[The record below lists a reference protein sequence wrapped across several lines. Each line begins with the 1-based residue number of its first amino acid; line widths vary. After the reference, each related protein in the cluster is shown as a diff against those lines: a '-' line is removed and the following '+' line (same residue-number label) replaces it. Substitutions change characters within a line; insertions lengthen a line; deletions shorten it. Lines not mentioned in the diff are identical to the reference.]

1 MTSFNISIQNMTCA
15 GCAGRAERA
24 LNALSDTQAVVNL
37 ATHSARVDTA
47 LAPKAFQLTLQAA
60 GYPAK
65 IDKVMIQ
72 IAEIQAGAQA
82 DALERE
88 IIDHPS
94 VTAASL
100 NRVAQSIWVE
110 FIAGTATPDEF
121 LEIIERG
128 GFVGQVEQ
136 QGEIQP
142 IRNTDFRRTV
152 WAALLMLPVFV
163 VEMGG
168 HIYPPIHAFVHS
180 LIGMERWALISFLLI
195 SAVMIWPGRAFYTIG
210 LRALLKGAPEMN
222 SLVALGTLAAWG
234 YSTCVVFAPT
244 QLPSDQHFLYFEAA
258 GVIITLILFGRFM
271 ESRAKG
277 RAGAAIERLI
287 GLQPQTAWIK
297 IEDGFFEIPID
308 QVQKGT
314 VVRVKAGEKIPV
326 DGTVIAG
333 ESYVGQ
339 AMITG
344 EPMPVVRSVGD
355 RVIAG
360 TVNQDGTLDIKTTGV
375 GATAMLAGIVRL
387 VQDAQATKLPVQK
400 YLDVVLRIFVPAI
413 LFIAL
418 GTFLGW
424 LFLAPDAGVNVAII
438 ASVSVLIIACPC
450 ALGLATPTSILVGTG
465 RAADLGVLFRRGDG
479 LQLLADVNAI
489 ALDKTGT
496 LTVGRPSVTP
506 LYQTYE
512 HTSELAS
519 LQSRSTHPIAKA
531 MEAMARDNGA
541 TLMEVQDFRAE
552 RGRGVTGSIDG
563 VIWRIGSVLMM
574 SEAGISVPDV
584 TGPKAASLIY
594 VAKGKDVVGVY
605 AVHDEIHPKA
615 PALIASLKQRGI
627 EPVMIT
633 GDQSASAQAV
643 ADQLGISTFHA
654 QTLPADKANLV
665 KALQQSHGTTAFLGD
680 GVNDAPAMAQADVGI
695 AIGTGSDIA
704 IESSDVVLVGG
715 DPAGVLVAQK
725 LAKATMANIKQNLIW
740 AFGYNVVLI
749 PIAAGVMVP
758 FGFGMLNPMLASAA
772 MAISSICV
780 VANALRL
787 RRA

>member
-24 LNALSDTQAVVNL
+24 LTALGDTQAVVSL
-37 ATHSARVDTA
+37 ATHSARVDTSIS
-47 LAPKAFQLTLQAA
+47 PKEFQQALQAA

-65 IDKVMIQ
+65 IDKVMLQ
-72 IAEIQAGAQA
+72 IADIQAGAQA

-121 LEIIERG
+121 LEIIERA

-142 IRNTDFRRTV
+142 IRNIDFRRAIL
-152 WAALLMLPVFV
+152 AALLTLPVFV

-180 LIGMERWALISFLLI
+180 RIGMDQWALMSFLLI
-195 SAVMIWPGRAFYTIG
+195 SAIMVWPGRAFYTIG
-210 LRALLKGAPEMN
+210 LGALFKGAPEMN

-234 YSTCVVFAPT
+234 YSTCVVFAPDL
-244 QLPSDQHFLYFEAA
+244 LPSDQHFLYFEAA

-277 RAGAAIERLI
+277 QAGAAIERLI

-297 IEDGFFEIPID
+297 TEDGFSETLIE
-308 QVQKGT
+308 QVQKGAI
-314 VVRVKAGEKIPV
+314 VRVKSGEKIPV

-333 ESYVGQ
+333 ESYVDQ

-344 EPMPVVRSVGD
+344 EPMPVVRSIGD

-400 YLDVVLRIFVPAI
+400 HLDVVIRIFVPAI
-413 LFIAL
+413 LFIAS

-424 LFLAPDAGVNVAII
+424 RFLTPDAGVNSAII
-438 ASVSVLIIACPC
+438 AAVSVLIIACPC

-479 LQLLADVNAI
+479 LQLLADVKAI

-496 LTVGRPSVTP
+496 LTVGRPSITS
-506 LYQTYE
+506 LYQS
-512 HTSELAS
+512 HDHVSELAS

-531 MEAMARDNGA
+531 MEAMARDSGA

-552 RGRGVTGSIDG
+552 RGRGVMGSIDG
-563 VIWRIGSVLMM
+563 VIWRIGSAAMM
-574 SEAGISVPDV
+574 GEAGISVPDV
-584 TGPKAASLIY
+584 TGLKAASLIY
-594 VAKGKDVVGVY
+594 VAKGNDIVGVY

-615 PALIASLKQRGI
+615 PALINSLKQRGI

-633 GDQSASAQAV
+633 GDQNAAAQAV

-665 KALQQSHGTTAFLGD
+665 KALQQSHGVTAFLGD

-749 PIAAGVMVP
+749 PVAAGVMVP
-758 FGFGMLNPMLASAA
+758 FGFGMLNPMLAGAA

-780 VANALRL
+780 VCNALRL

>member
-15 GCAGRAERA
+15 ACAGRAERA
-24 LNALSDTQAVVNL
+24 LNALGNTQAIVNL
-37 ATHSARVDTA
+37 ATHSARVDTSM
-47 LAPKAFQLTLQAA
+47 APKEFQQALQAA

-65 IDKVMIQ
+65 TDKVMIQ
-72 IAEIQAGAQA
+72 IADIQAGAQA

-88 IIDHPS
+88 IIDNTS

-110 FIAGTATPDEF
+110 FVAGTATPDEF
-121 LEIIERG
+121 LEIIERA
-128 GFVGQVEQ
+128 GFVGQVVQ
-136 QGEIQP
+136 QGETQP
-142 IRNTDFRRTV
+142 IRNMDFRRAI
-152 WAALLMLPVFV
+152 WAALLTFPVFV

-180 LIGMERWALISFLLI
+180 FIGMDRWALMSFLLI
-195 SAVMIWPGRAFYTIG
+195 SAVMIWPGRAFYTVG

-234 YSTCVVFAPT
+234 YSTCVVFAPAL
-244 QLPSDQHFLYFEAA
+244 LPSDQHFLYFEAA

-277 RAGAAIERLI
+277 QAGAAIERLI

-297 IEDGFFEIPID
+297 AEDGFSETPIE
-308 QVQKGT
+308 QVQKGAII
-314 VVRVKAGEKIPV
+314 RVKAGEKIPV
-326 DGTVIAG
+326 DGAVIAG
-333 ESYVGQ
+333 ESYVDQ

-355 RVIAG
+355 RVIAC

-400 YLDVVLRIFVPAI
+400 HLDVVIRIFVPAI

-418 GTFLGW
+418 VTFFGW
-424 LFLAPDAGVNVAII
+424 RFLAPDAGVNSAII
-438 ASVSVLIIACPC
+438 AAVSVLIIACPC

-479 LQLLADVNAI
+479 LQMLADVKAI

-496 LTVGRPSVTP
+496 LTVGRPRVTP
-506 LYQTYE
+506 LYQIHE
-512 HTSELAS
+512 HASELAS

-531 MEAMARDNGA
+531 METMARDSAA
-541 TLMEVQDFRAE
+541 TLMEVQDFRTE
-552 RGRGVTGSIDG
+552 RGRGVAGTIDG
-563 VIWRIGSVLMM
+563 VIWRIGSAMMM

-594 VAKGKDVVGVY
+594 VAKGNDVVGVY

-615 PALIASLKQRGI
+615 PALITSLKQRGI

-633 GDQSASAQAV
+633 GDQNAAAQAV
-643 ADQLGISTFHA
+643 ADQLSIPTYHA

-665 KALQQSHGTTAFLGD
+665 KTLRQSHGTTAFLGD

-715 DPAGVLVAQK
+715 DPAGVLVAHK
-725 LAKATMANIKQNLIW
+725 LAQATMANIKQNLIW

-749 PIAAGVMVP
+749 PVAAGVLVP
-758 FGFGMLNPMLASAA
+758 FGFGMLNPMLAGAA

-780 VANALRL
+780 VTNALRL

>member
-24 LNALSDTQAVVNL
+24 LTALGDTQAIVNL
-37 ATHSARVDTA
+37 ATHSARVDTSFT
-47 LAPKAFQLTLQAA
+47 PKEFQQALQAA

-72 IAEIQAGAQA
+72 IEDIQAGAQA

-121 LEIIERG
+121 LEIIERA
-128 GFVGQVEQ
+128 GFVGQVER

-142 IRNTDFRRTV
+142 IRNMDFRRAT
-152 WAALLMLPVFV
+152 WAALLTLPVFV

-168 HIYPPIHAFVHS
+168 HIYAPIHAFVHS
-180 LIGMERWALISFLLI
+180 LIGMDRWALMSFLLI

-234 YSTCVVFAPT
+234 FSTCVVFAPDL
-244 QLPSDQHFLYFEAA
+244 LPSDQHFLYFEAA

-277 RAGAAIERLI
+277 QAGAAIERLI

-297 IEDGFFEIPID
+297 FEDGFSEIPID
-308 QVQKGT
+308 EVQKGAI
-314 VVRVKAGEKIPV
+314 VRVKAGEKIPV
-326 DGTVIAG
+326 DGVVIAG
-333 ESYVGQ
+333 ESYVDQ
-339 AMITG
+339 AMIKG
-344 EPMPVVRSVGD
+344 EPMPVVRSIGD
-355 RVIAG
+355 RLIAG

-400 YLDVVLRIFVPAI
+400 HLDVVIRIFVPTI

-424 LFLAPDAGVNVAII
+424 RFLAPDAGVNSAII
-438 ASVSVLIIACPC
+438 AAVSVLIIACPC

-479 LQLLADVNAI
+479 LQLLADVKAI

-496 LTVGRPSVTP
+496 LTTGRPSVTS
-506 LYQTYE
+506 LHQSHE
-512 HTSELAS
+512 HASELTS

-531 MEAMARDNGA
+531 MEAMARDSVA
-541 TLMEVQDFRAE
+541 TLMAVQDFRAE
-552 RGRGVTGSIDG
+552 RGRGVMGSING
-563 VIWRIGSVLMM
+563 TIWRIGSAAMM

-584 TGPKAASLIY
+584 TGPKAVSLIY
-594 VAKGKDVVGVY
+594 AAKGHDVVGVY

-615 PALIASLKQRGI
+615 PALIARLKQRGI

-633 GDQSASAQAV
+633 GDQNAAAQAV

-665 KALQQSHGTTAFLGD
+665 KALQQSHGITAFLGD

-725 LAKATMANIKQNLIW
+725 LAKATMVNIKQNLIW

-749 PIAAGVMVP
+749 PVAAGVMVP
-758 FGFGMLNPMLASAA
+758 FGFGMLNPILAGAA

-780 VANALRL
+780 VSNALRL

>member
-24 LNALSDTQAVVNL
+24 LNALGDTQSIVNL
-37 ATHSARVDTA
+37 ATHSARVDTSISPRELQQA
-47 LAPKAFQLTLQAA
+47 LQAV
-60 GYPAK
+60 GYPAR

-72 IAEIQAGAQA
+72 IADIQAGAQA
-82 DALERE
+82 DTLERE

-110 FIAGTATPDEF
+110 FIAGTTTPDEF
-121 LEIIERG
+121 LEIIERA

-142 IRNTDFRRTV
+142 IRNMDFRRAI
-152 WAALLMLPVFV
+152 WAALLTLPVFV

-168 HIYPPIHAFVHS
+168 HIYPPIHAFVHG
-180 LIGMERWALISFLLI
+180 LIGMDQWALMSFLLI

-234 YSTCVVFAPT
+234 YSTCVVFAPDL
-244 QLPSDQHFLYFEAA
+244 LPSDQHFLYFEAV

-277 RAGAAIERLI
+277 QAGAAIERLI

-297 IEDGFFEIPID
+297 TEHGFSETPIE
-308 QVQKGT
+308 QVQKGAI
-314 VVRVKAGEKIPV
+314 VRVKSGEKIPV
-326 DGTVIAG
+326 DGAVIAG
-333 ESYVGQ
+333 ESYVDQ
-339 AMITG
+339 AMLTG
-344 EPMPVVRSVGD
+344 EPMPVVRSIGD

-400 YLDVVLRIFVPAI
+400 HLDVVIRIFVPTI

-424 LFLAPDAGVNVAII
+424 RFIAPDAGVNLAII
-438 ASVSVLIIACPC
+438 AAVSVLIIACPC

-479 LQLLADVNAI
+479 LQLLADVKAI

-496 LTVGRPSVTP
+496 LTVGRPSVTS
-506 LYQTYE
+506 LYQS
-512 HTSELAS
+512 HDHASELAS

-531 MEAMARDNGA
+531 MEAMARDIGA

-552 RGRGVTGSIDG
+552 RGRGVMGAING
-563 VIWRIGSVLMM
+563 AIWRIGSAAMM

-584 TGPKAASLIY
+584 TGPNAASLIY
-594 VAKGKDVVGVY
+594 VAKRQDVVGVY

-633 GDQSASAQAV
+633 GDQNAAAQAV
-643 ADQLGISTFHA
+643 ADQLGISIFHA

-665 KALQQSHGTTAFLGD
+665 KALQQSHGVTAFLGD

-704 IESSDVVLVGG
+704 IESSDVVLVAG

-725 LAKATMANIKQNLIW
+725 LAQATMANIKQNLTW

-749 PIAAGVMVP
+749 PVAAGVMVP
-758 FGFGMLNPMLASAA
+758 FGFGMLNPMLAGAA

-780 VANALRL
+780 VTNALRL

>member
-24 LNALSDTQAVVNL
+24 LNALGDTQAIVNL
-37 ATHSARVDTA
+37 ATHSARVDTV
-47 LAPKAFQLTLQAA
+47 LAPKEFQQALQAA

-72 IAEIQAGAQA
+72 IADIQAGAQA

-88 IIDHPS
+88 IIHHTS

-110 FIAGTATPDEF
+110 FVAGTATPDEF
-121 LEIIERG
+121 LEIIERA

-142 IRNTDFRRTV
+142 IRNMDFRRAI
-152 WAALLMLPVFV
+152 WAALLTFPVFV

-168 HIYPPIHAFVHS
+168 HIYPPIHVFVHS
-180 LIGMERWALISFLLI
+180 FIGMNRWALMSFLLI

-234 YSTCVVFAPT
+234 YSTCVVFAPAL
-244 QLPSDQHFLYFEAA
+244 LPNDQHFLYFEAA

-277 RAGAAIERLI
+277 QAGAAIERLI

-297 IEDGFFEIPID
+297 AEDGFSETPIE
-308 QVQKGT
+308 QVQKGAI
-314 VVRVKAGEKIPV
+314 VRVKAGEKIPV
-326 DGTVIAG
+326 DGAVIAG
-333 ESYVGQ
+333 ESYVDQ

-400 YLDVVLRIFVPAI
+400 HLDVVIRIFVPVI

-418 GTFLGW
+418 VTFLGW
-424 LFLAPDAGVNVAII
+424 RFLAPDAGVNSAII
-438 ASVSVLIIACPC
+438 AAVSVLIIACPC

-479 LQLLADVNAI
+479 LQLLADVKAI

-496 LTVGRPSVTP
+496 LTVGRPSVAP
-506 LYQTYE
+506 LYRIQE
-512 HTSELAS
+512 HASELAS

-531 MEAMARDNGA
+531 MEAIARDSGA
-541 TLMEVQDFRAE
+541 TLMAVQDFRAE
-552 RGRGVTGSIDG
+552 RGRGVKGTIDG
-563 VIWRIGSVLMM
+563 VIWRIGSAMMM

-584 TGPKAASLIY
+584 TGSKAASLIY
-594 VAKGKDVVGVY
+594 VAKGNDVVGVY

-615 PALIASLKQRGI
+615 PALITSLKQRGI

-633 GDQSASAQAV
+633 GDQNAAAQAV
-643 ADQLGISTFHA
+643 ADQLDIATYHA

-749 PIAAGVMVP
+749 PVAAGVAVP
-758 FGFGMLNPMLASAA
+758 FGFGMLNPMLAGAA

-780 VANALRL
+780 VTNALRL

>member
-15 GCAGRAERA
+15 GCAGRVERA
-24 LNALSDTQAVVNL
+24 LNALGDTQSIVNL
-37 ATHSARVDTA
+37 ATHSARVDTSISPRELQQA
-47 LAPKAFQLTLQAA
+47 LQAV
-60 GYPAK
+60 GYPAR

-72 IAEIQAGAQA
+72 IADIQAGAQA
-82 DALERE
+82 DTLERE
-88 IIDHPS
+88 IIEHPS

-110 FIAGTATPDEF
+110 FIAGTASPDEF
-121 LEIIERG
+121 LEIIERA
-128 GFVGQVEQ
+128 GFVGQVER

-142 IRNTDFRRTV
+142 IRNMDFRRAIL
-152 WAALLMLPVFV
+152 AALLTLPVFV

-180 LIGMERWALISFLLI
+180 LIGMDLWALMSFLFI
-195 SAVMIWPGRAFYTIG
+195 SAVMIWPGRAFYSIG

-234 YSTCVVFAPT
+234 YSTCVVFAPDL
-244 QLPSDQHFLYFEAA
+244 LPSDQHFLYFEAA
-258 GVIITLILFGRFM
+258 GVIITFILFGRFM

-277 RAGAAIERLI
+277 KAGAAIERLI

-297 IEDGFFEIPID
+297 TEDGFSETPIE
-308 QVQKGT
+308 QVQKGAI
-314 VVRVKAGEKIPV
+314 VRVKAGEKIPV
-326 DGTVIAG
+326 DGAVIAG
-333 ESYVGQ
+333 ESYVDQ

-344 EPMPVVRSVGD
+344 EPMPVVRSIGD
-355 RVIAG
+355 RLIAG

-400 YLDVVLRIFVPAI
+400 HLDGVIRIFVPTI

-424 LFLAPDAGVNVAII
+424 RFLAPDAGVNSAII
-438 ASVSVLIIACPC
+438 AAVSVLVIACPC

-479 LQLLADVNAI
+479 LQLLADVKAI

-496 LTVGRPSVTP
+496 LTIGRPSVTS
-506 LYQTYE
+506 LYQSHE
-512 HTSELAS
+512 HASELAS

-531 MEAMARDNGA
+531 MEAMARDSGA
-541 TLMEVQDFRAE
+541 TLMGVQDFRAE
-552 RGRGVTGSIDG
+552 RGRGVMGSIDG
-563 VIWRIGSVLMM
+563 TIWRIGSAAMM

-584 TGPKAASLIY
+584 TSPKAASLIY
-594 VAKGKDVVGVY
+594 AAKGHDVAGVY

-615 PALIASLKQRGI
+615 PAIIAMLKQRGI

-633 GDQSASAQAV
+633 GDQNAAAQAV
-643 ADQLGISTFHA
+643 ADQLGITTFHA

-665 KALQQSHGTTAFLGD
+665 KALQQSHGITAFLGD

-704 IESSDVVLVGG
+704 IESSDVVLVAG

-725 LAKATMANIKQNLIW
+725 LAKAIMANIKQNLIW

-749 PIAAGVMVP
+749 PVAAGVMVP
-758 FGFGMLNPMLASAA
+758 FGFGMLNPILAGAA

-780 VANALRL
+780 VSNALRL

>member
-24 LNALSDTQAVVNL
+24 LNALGDTQAIVNL
-37 ATHSARVDTA
+37 ATHSARVDTV
-47 LAPKAFQLTLQAA
+47 LAPKEFQQALQAA

-65 IDKVMIQ
+65 LDKVVIR
-72 IAEIQAGAQA
+72 IADIQAGGQA

-88 IIDHPS
+88 IIHHTS

-110 FIAGTATPDEF
+110 FVAGTATPDEF
-121 LEIIERG
+121 LEIIERA

-142 IRNTDFRRTV
+142 IRNMDFRRAI
-152 WAALLMLPVFV
+152 WAALLTFPVFV

-168 HIYPPIHAFVHS
+168 HIYPPIHVFVHS
-180 LIGMERWALISFLLI
+180 FIGMNRWALMSFLLI

-234 YSTCVVFAPT
+234 YSTCVVFAPAL
-244 QLPSDQHFLYFEAA
+244 LPNDQHFLYFEAA

-277 RAGAAIERLI
+277 QAGAAIERLI

-297 IEDGFFEIPID
+297 AEDGFSETPIE
-308 QVQKGT
+308 QVQKGAI
-314 VVRVKAGEKIPV
+314 VRVKAGEKIPV
-326 DGTVIAG
+326 DGAVIAG
-333 ESYVGQ
+333 ESYVDQ

-400 YLDVVLRIFVPAI
+400 HLDVVIRIFVPVI
-413 LFIAL
+413 LCIAL
-418 GTFLGW
+418 VTFLGW
-424 LFLAPDAGVNVAII
+424 RFLAPDAGVNSAII
-438 ASVSVLIIACPC
+438 AAVSVLIIACPC

-479 LQLLADVNAI
+479 LQLLADVKAI

-496 LTVGRPSVTP
+496 LTVGRPSVAP
-506 LYQTYE
+506 LYRIQE
-512 HTSELAS
+512 HASELAS

-531 MEAMARDNGA
+531 MEAIARDSGA
-541 TLMEVQDFRAE
+541 TLMQVQDFRAE
-552 RGRGVTGSIDG
+552 RGRGVAGSIDG
-563 VIWRIGSVLMM
+563 VIWQIGSAMMM

-584 TGPKAASLIY
+584 TGSKAASLIY
-594 VAKGKDVVGVY
+594 VAKGNDVVGVY

-615 PALIASLKQRGI
+615 PALITSLKQRGI

-633 GDQSASAQAV
+633 GDQNAAAQAV
-643 ADQLGISTFHA
+643 ADQLDIATYHA

-665 KALQQSHGTTAFLGD
+665 KTLQQSHGTTAFLGD

-715 DPAGVLVAQK
+715 DPAGVLVAHK
-725 LAKATMANIKQNLIW
+725 LAQATMSNIKQNLIW

-749 PIAAGVMVP
+749 PVAAGVMVP
-758 FGFGMLNPMLASAA
+758 FGFGMLNPMLAGAA

-780 VANALRL
+780 VTNALRL

>member
-1 MTSFNISIQNMTCA
+1 
-15 GCAGRAERA
+15 
-24 LNALSDTQAVVNL
+24 
-37 ATHSARVDTA
+37 
-47 LAPKAFQLTLQAA
+47 
-60 GYPAK
+60 
-65 IDKVMIQ
+65 
-72 IAEIQAGAQA
+72 
-82 DALERE
+82 
-88 IIDHPS
+88 
-94 VTAASL
+94 
-100 NRVAQSIWVE
+100 
-110 FIAGTATPDEF
+110 
-121 LEIIERG
+121 
-128 GFVGQVEQ
+128 
-136 QGEIQP
+136 
-142 IRNTDFRRTV
+142 
-152 WAALLMLPVFV
+152 
-163 VEMGG
+163 
-168 HIYPPIHAFVHS
+168 
-180 LIGMERWALISFLLI
+180 
-195 SAVMIWPGRAFYTIG
+195 
-210 LRALLKGAPEMN
+210 
-222 SLVALGTLAAWG
+222 
-234 YSTCVVFAPT
+234 
-244 QLPSDQHFLYFEAA
+244 
-258 GVIITLILFGRFM
+258 
-271 ESRAKG
+271 
-277 RAGAAIERLI
+277 
-287 GLQPQTAWIK
+287 
-297 IEDGFFEIPID
+297 
-308 QVQKGT
+308 
-314 VVRVKAGEKIPV
+314 
-326 DGTVIAG
+326 
-333 ESYVGQ
+333 
-339 AMITG
+339 MITG

>member
-1 MTSFNISIQNMTCA
+1 M
-15 GCAGRAERA
+15 
-24 LNALSDTQAVVNL
+24 D
-37 ATHSARVDTA
+37 
-47 LAPKAFQLTLQAA
+47 
-60 GYPAK
+60 
-65 IDKVMIQ
+65 
-72 IAEIQAGAQA
+72 IQAGVQA

-110 FIAGTATPDEF
+110 FIAGTTTPDEF
-121 LEIIERG
+121 FEIIERA

-142 IRNTDFRRTV
+142 IRNMDFRRAI
-152 WAALLMLPVFV
+152 WAALLTLPVFV

-168 HIYPPIHAFVHS
+168 HIYPPIHAFVHG
-180 LIGMERWALISFLLI
+180 LIGMDQWALMSFLLI
-195 SAVMIWPGRAFYTIG
+195 SAVMIWPGRAFYKIG

-234 YSTCVVFAPT
+234 YSTCVVFAPDL
-244 QLPSDQHFLYFEAA
+244 LPSDQHFLYFEAV

-277 RAGAAIERLI
+277 QAGAAIERLI

-297 IEDGFFEIPID
+297 TEHEFSETPIE
-308 QVQKGT
+308 QVQKGAI
-314 VVRVKAGEKIPV
+314 VRVKSGEKIPV
-326 DGTVIAG
+326 DGAVIAG
-333 ESYVGQ
+333 ESYVDQ
-339 AMITG
+339 AMLTG
-344 EPMPVVRSVGD
+344 EPMPVVRSIGD

-387 VQDAQATKLPVQK
+387 VQEAQATKLPVQK
-400 YLDVVLRIFVPAI
+400 HLDVVIRIFVPTI

-424 LFLAPDAGVNVAII
+424 RFFAPDAGVNLAIVA
-438 ASVSVLIIACPC
+438 AVSVLIIACPC
-450 ALGLATPTSILVGTG
+450 ALGLATPTAILVGTG

-479 LQLLADVNAI
+479 LQLLADVKTI

-496 LTVGRPSVTP
+496 LTVGRPSVTS
-506 LYQTYE
+506 LYQSHE
-512 HTSELAS
+512 HASELAS
-519 LQSRSTHPIAKA
+519 LQSRSTHPIAKG
-531 MEAMARDNGA
+531 MEATARDSGA
-541 TLMEVQDFRAE
+541 TMMEVQDFRAE
-552 RGRGVTGSIDG
+552 RGRGVTGSIYG
-563 VIWRIGSVLMM
+563 VIWRIGSVAMM
-574 SEAGISVPDV
+574 SEARISVPDV

-594 VAKGKDVVGVY
+594 VAKGQDVVGVY

-615 PALIASLKQRGI
+615 PELIASLKKRGI

-633 GDQSASAQAV
+633 GDQYAAAQAV
-643 ADQLGISTFHA
+643 ADQLGISKFHA

-665 KALQQSHGTTAFLGD
+665 KALQQSHGITAFLGD

-740 AFGYNVVLI
+740 AFGYNAVLI
-749 PIAAGVMVP
+749 PVAAGVMVP
-758 FGFGMLNPMLASAA
+758 FGFGMLNPMLAGAA

-780 VANALRL
+780 VTNALRL
-787 RRA
+787 RHA